1 MASFRCLAPAS
12 TWPPSARPRGMPTS
26 VVIAAAIA
34 GMRRLYA
41 SRSRVRYSMRSS
53 RDVCE

>member
-1 MASFRCLAPAS
+1 MASFRWRAPAS

-26 VVIAAAIA
+26 VVIAAAIC

-41 SRSRVRYSMRSS
+41 SRSAVRSSMRSS
-53 RDVCE
+53 RVVCE